1 MLQMCRHGAAHTC
14 RTPAGNRDRGRGM
27 PEDHQNQ
34 LSGAPAAVQDEGE
47 KAERDSQ
54 LEAAIGRQVRQ
65 YRKQLDLKV
74 SDLSRMSGVSAAMLS
89 KIENG
94 TTSPSLATIQAVA
107 EALNVP
113 VTSLF
118 RKFDIQRDAVHVRAG
133 NGLVIERGGTRAGHE
148 YRLLGHALDK
158 RVNVEPYLVTLTES
172 SEVFP
177 LFQHEGIEFIYLLEG
192 EMIYRYGGSTY
203 HLQEGDSLF
212 FDSDVTH
219 GPDELIR
226 LPIRMLSVQARQ
238 AE

>member
-1 MLQMCRHGAAHTC
+1 
-14 RTPAGNRDRGRGM
+14 M
-27 PEDHQNQ
+27 PEDQGRGLTQ
-34 LSGAPAAVQDEGE
+34 APPAARVETE
-47 KAERDSQ
+47 KPERDNQ
-54 LEAAIGRQVRQ
+54 LEAAIGRQVRE

-94 TTSPSLATIQAVA
+94 TTSPSLATIQAIA

-118 RKFDIQRDAVHVRAG
+118 RKHDVQRDAVHVRAG
-133 NGLVIERGGTRAGHE
+133 NGLVIERSGTRAGHE

-158 RVNVEPYLVTLTES
+158 RVNVEPYLITLTES

-177 LFQHEGIEFIYLLEG
+177 LFQHEGIEFIYILEG

-203 HLQEGDSLF
+203 HLREGDSLF

-219 GPDELIR
+219 GPEELLH
-226 LPIRMLSVQARQ
+226 LPIRLLSVQARQ
-238 AE
+238 GE